1 MYKSPIELLISDIQ
15 HQIVQQEDEQI
26 YQAVLSFIPNV
37 DKQELL
43 LALKYDRD
51 QYDKG
56 YADGKAD
63 ALKWISVKDRLPE
76 SQNPVLVVAVSKG
89 MGLPYI
95 FKAAHINHHEITE
108 DEYGWTDGE
117 YDSEYDEENDCFW
130 IPECWYE
137 CNAVEG
143 NTNWVMDED
152 YTITHWMPLPEPPK
166 GERLWRRKY
175 WM

>member
-1 MYKSPIELLISDIQ
+1 MKIYEATEQAYK
-15 HQIVQQEDEQI
+15 
-26 YQAVLSFIPNV
+26 N
-37 DKQELL
+37 
-43 LALKYDRD
+43 
-51 QYDKG
+51 G
-56 YADGKAD
+56 YEAGKP
-63 ALKWISVKDRLPE
+63 KWISVEERLPE

-89 MGLPYI
+89 MGLPYV

-137 CNAVEG
+137 CNAVDG
-143 NTNWVMDED
+143 NVNWIMDED

-166 GERLWRRKY
+166 GECV
-175 WM
+175 

>member
-1 MYKSPIELLISDIQ
+1 MELLHSIKYNSVERAANILIS
-15 HQIVQQEDEQI
+15 HGVTVQE
-26 YQAVLSFIPNV
+26 
-37 DKQELL
+37 
-43 LALKYDRD
+43 
-51 QYDKG
+51 
-56 YADGKAD
+56 
-63 ALKWISVKDRLPE
+63 WISVKDRLPE
-76 SQNPVLVVAVSKG
+76 SQCPVLVVAVSKG

-143 NTNWVMDED
+143 NTNWIMDED
-152 YTITHWMPLPEPPK
+152 YTITHWMPLPQPPK
-166 GERLWRRKY
+166 GE
-175 WM
+175 

>member
-1 MYKSPIELLISDIQ
+1 MDAKEKLEVIAHLGDHITYKKGVGVCYDIALAEVIEDAYMTLKNG
-15 HQIVQQEDEQI
+15 VTEQRW
-26 YQAVLSFIPNV
+26 IPV
-37 DKQELL
+37 TE
-43 LALKYDRD
+43 
-51 QYDKG
+51 G
-56 YADGKAD
+56 
-63 ALKWISVKDRLPE
+63 LPE
-76 SQNPVLVVAVSKG
+76 SQTPVLVVAVSKG
-89 MGLPYI
+89 MGFPYV

-143 NTNWVMDED
+143 NTNWIMDED

-166 GERLWRRKY
+166 GE
-175 WM
+175 

>member
-1 MYKSPIELLISDIQ
+1 MPNTREKVIELLLDMPFGNSTEEAEERHASDTADYLIDNGVT
-15 HQIVQQEDEQI
+15 VQE
-26 YQAVLSFIPNV
+26 
-37 DKQELL
+37 
-43 LALKYDRD
+43 
-51 QYDKG
+51 
-56 YADGKAD
+56 
-63 ALKWISVKDRLPE
+63 WISVKDRLPE

-89 MGLPYI
+89 MGLPYV

-143 NTNWVMDED
+143 NTNWIMEED

-166 GERLWRRKY
+166 GE
-175 WM
+175 

>member
-1 MYKSPIELLISDIQ
+1 MREKLIKSLVDDAILIFKEEL
-15 HQIVQQEDEQI
+15 
-26 YQAVLSFIPNV
+26 
-37 DKQELL
+37 KQ
-43 LALKYDRD
+43 R
-51 QYDKG
+51 
-56 YADGKAD
+56 AD
-63 ALKWISVKDRLPE
+63 AYTTHLRYGGKGDPAEEVNLDALEMAISALEKTKWIPVTERLPD

-143 NTNWVMDED
+143 NTNWIMDDD

-166 GERLWRRKY
+166 E
-175 WM
+175 

>member
-1 MYKSPIELLISDIQ
+1 MPNTREKLIELVQSAVGGCAAYWAMVIADHLIANG
-15 HQIVQQEDEQI
+15 VTFAEGN
-26 YQAVLSFIPNV
+26 NV
-37 DKQELL
+37 PT
-43 LALKYDRD
+43 
-51 QYDKG
+51 
-56 YADGKAD
+56 
-63 ALKWISVKDRLPE
+63 KWIPVTERLPE

-137 CNAVEG
+137 CNAVDG

-166 GERLWRRKY
+166 GE
-175 WM
+175 